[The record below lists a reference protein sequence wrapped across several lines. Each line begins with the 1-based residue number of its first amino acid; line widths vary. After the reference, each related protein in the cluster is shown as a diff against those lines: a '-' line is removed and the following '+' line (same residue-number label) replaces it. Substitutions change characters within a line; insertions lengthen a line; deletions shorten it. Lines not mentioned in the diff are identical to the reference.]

1 MLQQILDRLQM
12 GEVQSWENLSI
23 VPLLTDTVAEPRYL
37 LMQDALAKGLLVIEE
52 VSVSG
57 SVNTIKATNKA
68 TVPVLLPDSEEL
80 VGAKQNRVLNVSI
93 LLAAQTTTLIPVT
106 CVEQGRWGTRS
117 RLHQQALAFEASAYM
132 LHAEARAMK
141 ARQVYRSRATSGFA
155 HADQGAIWEEVHR
168 KQREAAAYSPTG
180 ALHDVYQ
187 RRRHDIESYTSAF
200 QSLPNQVGAVFA
212 VNGEII
218 GAEVFDSPETFR
230 KMFPK
235 LLRSYALTAIT
246 SPHLDARSMRAAE
259 VDEFLN
265 AIANAKAESF
275 QPVGLGVETH
285 LNSQQVSGCALMHDG
300 QIVHLY
306 AFRKPERRH
315 AREPEL
321 AEIF

>member
-1 MLQQILDRLQM
+1 MLQQIVDRLQM
-12 GEVQSWENLSI
+12 GEVQSYENLSI
-23 VPLLTDTVAEPRYL
+23 TPLLTDTVAEPRYL

-106 CVEQGRWGTRS
+106 CVEQGRWGTRN

-141 ARQVYRSRATSGFA
+141 ARQVYRSRATSGLA

-168 KQREAAAYSPTG
+168 KQREADAYSPTG

-187 RRRHDIESYTSAF
+187 RRCHDIESYARVF
-200 QSLPNQVGAVFA
+200 QPLPNQLGAVFA
-212 VNGEII
+212 VNGEIV

-246 SPHLDARSMRAAE
+246 NPRFDTRPMRAAE
-259 VDEFLN
+259 AAEFLN
-265 AIANAKAESF
+265 VIANATAESF
-275 QPVGLGVETH
+275 QSVGLGAETH

-315 AREPEL
+315 AREREL